1 MTYASLG
8 GSSTAFLPMA
18 KTFETF
24 EEAMAWREPI
34 PIPSRRA
41 GLIPSQLRPMRT
53 ADLEAIMVIERQ
65 AYEFPWTIGM
75 FEDCLQVGYC
85 CWICEDRQSLYGY
98 GVMSVGAGE
107 CHILN
112 LCISPELQGRGLG
125 RYLMTH
131 LLHLGRRHHAD
142 TAFLEVRSSNQA
154 ALGLYLSMGFNEIG
168 LRRAYYPSRR
178 GREDALMLAR
188 SL

>member
-1 MTYASLG
+1 MV
-8 GSSTAFLPMA
+8 

-24 EEAMAWREPI
+24 EEAMAWREPA

-41 GLIPSQLRPMRT
+41 CLTPSRLRPMRS
-53 ADLEAIMVIERQ
+53 ADLEAIMKIEKQ
-65 AYEFPWTIGM
+65 AYEFPWTLGM
-75 FEDCLQVGYC
+75 FEDCLRVGYC
-85 CWICEDRQSLYGY
+85 CWVCEGHQMLYGY
-98 GVMSVGAGE
+98 GIMSVGAGE
-107 CHILN
+107 CHLFN
-112 LCISPELQGRGLG
+112 LCVAPDFQGQGLG
-125 RYLMTH
+125 RHIMTH
-131 LLHLGRRHHAD
+131 LLHLARRHHAD

-168 LRRAYYPSRR
+168 LRRAYYPAQR